1 MVRVERREEPGGPVV
16 GEERVHGG
24 LVFFPTDD
32 DRYGRGKH
40 SRAVL
45 VS

>member
-1 MVRVERREEPGGPVV
+1 MTWFVLRGEKSLV